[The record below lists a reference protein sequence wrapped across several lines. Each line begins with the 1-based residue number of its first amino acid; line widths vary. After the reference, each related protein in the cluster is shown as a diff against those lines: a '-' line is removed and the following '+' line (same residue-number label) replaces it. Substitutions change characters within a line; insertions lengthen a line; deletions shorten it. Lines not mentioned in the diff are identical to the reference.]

1 MINIGKQGFTNCKM
15 GTKQLPGTKSL
26 KNIYQFYYRSLF
38 GPPQE
43 NNFRLDETRKD
54 DIPQVTDKENENL
67 IQPFTESKIKITIFQ
82 MEHNKAP
89 GTDGFPAEFYQVFW
103 ELIKYVLLA
112 LFNDFHSGT
121 LPLCS
126 LNFGTIILLP
136 KCKEANI
143 IQQYRP
149 ICLLNVSFKIF
160 TKVATNRLTSVAQK
174 VINPIQ
180 TAFIPGRNILEGV
193 VVLHETIHEMHRKKQ
208 SGVIFKIDFE
218 KTYEKVKWSFV
229 KQRRQM
235 KGLSE
240 TWCQWIEAMTQ
251 NGHGGIKINDQT
263 RENFQTKKGL
273 RQGDP
278 LSPILF
284 NIVADMLAIL
294 VNRAKLN
301 GQIDGVVP
309 HLVENG
315 LSILQ
320 YADDTI
326 IFMDNDLE
334 KAKNLKLLLSAFNQL
349 SGLKINFHKSEI
361 FLFGDAKNSEVVYSQ
376 LPGCQIG
383 AYPFKYLGIPMH
395 FRKTE

>member
-1 MINIGKQGFTNCKM
+1 
-15 GTKQLPGTKSL
+15 
-26 KNIYQFYYRSLF
+26 
-38 GPPQE
+38 
-43 NNFRLDETRKD
+43 
-54 DIPQVTDKENENL
+54 
-67 IQPFTESKIKITIFQ
+67 
-82 MEHNKAP
+82 
-89 GTDGFPAEFYQVFW
+89 
-103 ELIKYVLLA
+103 
-112 LFNDFHSGT
+112 
-121 LPLCS
+121 
-126 LNFGTIILLP
+126 
-136 KCKEANI
+136 
-143 IQQYRP
+143 
-149 ICLLNVSFKIF
+149 
-160 TKVATNRLTSVAQK
+160 
-174 VINPIQ
+174 
-180 TAFIPGRNILEGV
+180 
-193 VVLHETIHEMHRKKQ
+193 
-208 SGVIFKIDFE
+208 
-218 KTYEKVKWSFV
+218 
-229 KQRRQM
+229 M
-235 KGLSE
+235 KGFSE
-240 TWCQWIEAMTQ
+240 TWCQWIEVMTQ
-251 NGHGGIKINDQT
+251 NGHVGIKINDQIG
-263 RENFQTKKGL
+263 ENFQTKKGL

-383 AYPFKYLGIPMH
+383 AYPFKYLGIPIH